1 MADGPTQ
8 HTPIDLRDVLI
19 DGATL
24 AGDPVLWIACKLKS
38 GKEFKMKL
46 ATSELPQQEQP
57 EMVQGESPEL
67 TDKQRA
73 VLQVIEQKMKV
84 GDALSVEKI
93 AQLAGYANSSDLRNF
108 IKILQLAGRLR
119 GTTHGQIRIC

>member
-8 HTPIDLRDVLI
+8 HTPIDLRDVLVA
-19 DGATL
+19 GATL

-38 GKEFKMKL
+38 GKEFKMRL
-46 ATSELPQQEQP
+46 TVIEQVQQEQP
-57 EMVQGESPEL
+57 EMVQGDSPEL

-73 VLQVIEQKMKV
+73 VLQVIEQKMRI
-84 GDALSVEKI
+84 GDALSVDKI

-108 IKILQLAGRLR
+108 IKTLQLAGRLR
-119 GTTHGQIRIC
+119 GTTQGQIRIC